1 MAFIDWLIW
10 FCFFHFAYLAWLI
23 WFVLFGL
30 VNDKFYELTLLAVAA
45 GPARVA
51 GADAGRPAVPMAA
64 AGRVPALAGRQ
75 LTLRPL
81 PAHLAVAGPAAVGAV
96 AAAQHRAH
104 PCTQQ
109 H

>member
-1 MAFIDWLIW
+1 MFGLAYLVWLIW
-10 FCFFHFAYLAWLI
+10 
-23 WFVLFGL
+23 VGLFGL
-30 VNDKFYELTLLAVAA
+30 DTDTFHELTLFAVAA

-64 AGRVPALAGRQ
+64 AGRVPALRGRQ

-81 PAHLAVAGPAAVGAV
+81 PARLAVAGPAAVGAV

-104 PCTQQ
+104 PCTTQ
-109 H
+109 HQIHD

>member
-1 MAFIDWLIW
+1 MA
-10 FCFFHFAYLAWLI
+10 
-23 WFVLFGL
+23 LFGL
-30 VNDKFYELTLLAVAA
+30 ASLVWTDPFYKLTQLAVAA

-51 GADAGRPAVPMAA
+51 GADPGRPTVPMAA
-64 AGRVPALAGRQ
+64 AGGVPALRDRQ

-81 PAHLAVAGPAAVGAV
+81 PASLTVAGPAAVGAV

-109 H
+109 HNTISIHD